1 MKERNQSIFRLQLF
15 ASGVLLLAQTVL
27 LVVLGRDSE
36 MRIVLPLVLFLSE
49 VAACALMVFCILN
62 PQYNRNYTLH
72 RQEGRWKWVRET
84 YGPDPNGLRY
94 ITAGVCTFLIALVF
108 AVIAAAVL
116 WPHIISETVA
126 TIISCTLV
134 IALCIIF
141 CIIEYKLRNNR

>member
-1 MKERNQSIFRLQLF
+1 MKERNQSIFRLLLF

-27 LVVLGRDSE
+27 LVVLSRDSE
-36 MRIVLPLVLFLSE
+36 MRIVLPLILFFGE
-49 VAACALMVFCILN
+49 VAVCAMMVFFILN
-62 PQYNRNYTLH
+62 PQYNRNYTLRRH
-72 RQEGRWKWVRET
+72 DGKWKWVRET

-116 WPHIISETVA
+116 WPHIITETVA
-126 TIISCTLV
+126 IIISCALV